1 MDCRRLLSIFLTH
14 GSDYVTYV
22 IEHIEVSVLAVLL
35 AMIVGIPLGIISAR
49 FHWFAMLSTGIW
61 GPSVS
66 FPVWPFW
73 SC

>member
-1 MDCRRLLSIFLTH
+1 MQAVIEYFSTH

-49 FHWFAMLSTGIW
+49 FHWFAMLSTGI
-61 GPSVS
+61 
-66 FPVWPFW
+66 
-73 SC
+73 